1 MKIIIKWSLIC
12 ITILIFL
19 YAFSS
24 SYSAQNIDNL
34 DYVIA
39 LGIDYSDSE
48 EALLVSFEFI
58 DFSSFSGESSSG
70 SSAPIIN
77 TVQAPSIE
85 SAINIINGYMGKQ
98 VNLSHC
104 KVIVF
109 SDKLAQKGILKET
122 SFLMNYIQ
130 VRPTANVII
139 SKGQASDYLE
149 NSTSSLEKQL
159 TKYFDIF
166 PNLSKY
172 TGYSSNIL
180 LGKLYENMLNNSVG
194 ATAILG
200 SMSQN
205 FKQEESS
212 SKSTSESSSNSSSE
226 KKQSNSKDSSS
237 SSKSSSSSQ
246 SPQNTFENDV
256 HSEGTIIKGDRGTE
270 NFGLAVLKNGCY
282 VGELSAE
289 EALCHSLLKSEVN
302 TFVIK
307 IDDFIGS
314 NLSLTEIE
322 AFETVKNKSKYKN
335 VYDNSQN
342 ISVSML
348 KKILIQ
354 FIFLIDDLTI
364 FLCRAINKIVRC
376 FRKRFDK
383 T

>member
-70 SSAPIIN
+70 SSASIIN

-85 SAINIINGYMGKQ
+85 SAINIMNGYIGKQ
-98 VNLSHC
+98 INLSHC

-122 SFLMNYIQ
+122 SFLMNNIQ

-149 NSTSSLEKQL
+149 NSTSSLEKEL

-194 ATAILG
+194 TTAILG

-246 SPQNTFENDV
+246 SPQNTFKNDV

-289 EALCHSLLKSEVN
+289 EALS
-302 TFVIK
+302 FK
-307 IDDFIGS
+307 I
-314 NLSLTEIE
+314 
-322 AFETVKNKSKYKN
+322 
-335 VYDNSQN
+335 
-342 ISVSML
+342 
-348 KKILIQ
+348 
-354 FIFLIDDLTI
+354 
-364 FLCRAINKIVRC
+364 
-376 FRKRFDK
+376 
-383 T
+383 